1 MKKLLI
7 VLLAFGLQASAQDM
21 ALYKR
26 VVKELSSKKY
36 QGRGYAKDGANK
48 AGNFLLKEYKKAGVD
63 EVTTQTFKLDVQTFA
78 GEMEMMTLSN
88 SPLKGEDDKVSPLRG
103 DLEGSWNHLQPGVD
117 FSMREYSPGVKG

>member
-103 DLEGSWNHLQPGVD
+103 DLEGSSSPSSLQRSERRV
-117 FSMREYSPGVKG
+117 